1 VLVRGSL
8 LNGGLAPTRRVV
20 SGNATCAVAG
30 NYVGNWFTFERPG
43 AALLGS
49 DLTTVI
55 LDGGTSDAQG
65 NRFVPNAVCLERP
78 GPSPVLAAGSP
89 CLDQGRYSL
98 RSTAQP
104 VLTDLEGKPRDA
116 GLGPDLGCSERP

>member
-55 LDGGTSDAQG
+55 LDGPAGAD
-65 NRFVPNAVCLERP
+65 
-78 GPSPVLAAGSP
+78 GPRGEAA
-89 CLDQGRYSL
+89 RR
-98 RSTAQP
+98 RSGA
-104 VLTDLEGKPRDA
+104 
-116 GLGPDLGCSERP
+116 